1 MEYLCAS
8 VCIDASAVIGWLQ
21 LLVEDVIII
30 IIIII
35 IIRVMPC
42 EEGEGGKSA
51 GKGEGELLV

>member
-30 IIIII
+30 III
-35 IIRVMPC
+35 RVMPC

>member
-1 MEYLCAS
+1 MEYLCVS

-35 IIRVMPC
+35 RVMPC
-42 EEGEGGKSA
+42 EEGEGEKSA
-51 GKGEGELLV
+51 GKGERELLV